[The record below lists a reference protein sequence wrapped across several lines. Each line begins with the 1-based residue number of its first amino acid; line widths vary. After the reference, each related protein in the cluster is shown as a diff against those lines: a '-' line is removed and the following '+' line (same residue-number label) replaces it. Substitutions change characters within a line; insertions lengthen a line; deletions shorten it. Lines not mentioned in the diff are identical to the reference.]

1 MGQRT
6 PQKQLSTRT
15 RLVTSVSVTTRWTP
29 PAEQRRIAP
38 TLLTAIALAIISG
51 CQSIGPATVAR
62 DRFEYSGSISESWKR
77 QTLLNI
83 VKMRYLDP
91 PIFVDVGQIVAGYSF
106 ETGVTAGG
114 QISSERAIQGNSLL
128 LGGSAKFID
137 RPTITYTP
145 LTGNKF
151 LKGLMT
157 PLSPESVFFTIQS
170 GWPADAVL
178 FAAVAAINGLK
189 NQETSFGGVTPPDA
203 DFLRVLA
210 LLRKI
215 QLSGAVAMR
224 VEQDAQK
231 RQTSLL
237 TFRARD
243 VAPTTLEDIHEL
255 RRLLRLDPDAGEF
268 NLVFGASA
276 TNDREVAVLTR
287 SLLHLMQ
294 TLASQIEVPA
304 EDLAQ
309 TRAVPGWEGANDKP
323 GATRLINIR
332 SSSSRPASA
341 FVAIDYRSH
350 WFWIDDTDLKSKRV
364 FAFMMMLFTL
374 ADTGE
379 RENLPL
385 ITIPA
390 Q

>member
-1 MGQRT
+1 MF
-6 PQKQLSTRT
+6 L
-15 RLVTSVSVTTRWTP
+15 
-29 PAEQRRIAP
+29 
-38 TLLTAIALAIISG
+38 TLTLAIISG

-62 DRFEYSGSISESWKR
+62 DRFDYSGSISESWKR

-91 PIFVDVGQIVAGYSF
+91 PIFVDVGQIVAGYSL
-106 ETGVTAGG
+106 ETGFNAGG

-128 LGGSAKFID
+128 LGGSAKFTD

-151 LKGLMT
+151 IKGLMT
-157 PLSPESVFFTIQS
+157 PLLPESVFFTIQS

-178 FAAVAAINGLK
+178 FATVAAINGLK

-203 DFLRVLA
+203 DFLRALA
-210 LLRKI
+210 LFRKI
-215 QLSGAVAMR
+215 QLSGAVALR
-224 VEQDAQK
+224 VVQDAQK
-231 RQTSLL
+231 RETSLL
-237 TFRARD
+237 TFRAKD
-243 VAPTTLEDIHEL
+243 IAPETLDDIHEL

-268 NLVFGASA
+268 KLVFGASA
-276 TNDREVAVLTR
+276 TNDKEVAVLTR
-287 SLLHLMQ
+287 SILHLMQ

-304 EDLAQ
+304 EDLIQ
-309 TRAVPGWEGANDKP
+309 TRAVPGWESAAEKP
-323 GATRLINIR
+323 GATRLVNIR
-332 SSSSRPASA
+332 SASSRPADA
-341 FVAIDYRSH
+341 FVAIDYRGH
-350 WFWIDDTDLKSKRV
+350 WFWIDDSDLKSKRV

-374 ADTGE
+374 AETGE
-379 RENLPL
+379 KENLPL

>member
-1 MGQRT
+1 MRLEQQRIG
-6 PQKQLSTRT
+6 
-15 RLVTSVSVTTRWTP
+15 LV
-29 PAEQRRIAP
+29 
-38 TLLTAIALAIISG
+38 LLTALSVVIIPG
-51 CQSIGPATVAR
+51 CHSIGPATVPR
-62 DRFEYSGSISESWKR
+62 DRFDYSSSISESWKR

-106 ETGVTAGG
+106 ETGVNAGG
-114 QISSERAIQGNSLL
+114 QISSERAVQGNSLV
-128 LGGSAKFID
+128 LGGSAKFTD

-151 LKGLMT
+151 IKGLMT
-157 PLSPESVFFTIQS
+157 PLLPESVFFTIQS

-178 FAAVAAINGLK
+178 FTTVAAINGLK
-189 NQETSFGGVTPPDA
+189 NQETSFGGVAPPDP
-203 DFLRVLA
+203 DFLRALA

-224 VEQDAQK
+224 IVQDSQK
-231 RQTSLL
+231 RETSLL
-237 TFRARD
+237 TFRARN
-243 VAPTTLEDIHEL
+243 VPPNTLEDIHEL

-268 NLVFGASA
+268 KLVFGATA
-276 TNDREVAVLTR
+276 TNDKEVAMLTR
-287 SLLHLMQ
+287 SILHLMQ
-294 TLASQIEVPA
+294 TLASQIDVPA
-304 EDLAQ
+304 DDLAQ
-309 TRAVPGWEGANDKP
+309 TRAVPGWESGGDKA
-323 GATRLINIR
+323 GATRLVTIR
-332 SSSSRPASA
+332 SSTSKPTEA
-341 FVAIDYRSH
+341 FVAIDYRGH
-350 WFWIDDTDLKSKRV
+350 WFWIDDGDLKSKRV

-374 ADTGE
+374 AETGE